1 MHVIYLVYLLTL
13 NSFVR
18 ILDYE
23 NIQQEILQRL
33 FGGTQPKCSNVFWS
47 SASFT
52 YVVYSK

>member
-33 FGGTQPKCSNVFWS
+33 FGGTQPKCSNVF
-47 SASFT
+47 
-52 YVVYSK
+52 